1 MKNHQIILP
10 KAWKF
15 KTHEYYDFDKLLDFF
30 NWEINNQDVTID
42 FSQCIEANYQALSL
56 FVLYAWHLRSNNC
69 YISFK
74 YNKNTEG
81 ASQMWKRMG
90 SPGLFNVLRDNTLN
104 FKGSYDKPLFAIR
117 RNKSDFGN
125 AMQKAISYA
134 QNFDIEYEKTLYH
147 ILAELLYNTIEHGY
161 SLRDIPSLIQFVWYK
176 DKGEISFIIADTGI
190 GIKQHLRQSYPQ
202 IEDDISAIKL
212 AMQPKI
218 SGTFTRNTP
227 YAAKDNAGFGLYAS
241 SNIIRKLRADMHIIS
256 GSGVVHIS
264 PTDIT
269 DKKLDSYWPG
279 TLVYVTIKLSK
290 SKDISLE
297 QMLSEFRTSANNEIL
312 QGDEQDQKKEFYVSV
327 RNYCGRYAEEK
338 TTAIMIRDTKLLP
351 AIDEGKSLLII
362 DFDEI
367 ALAPHS
373 FLSALLAVPI
383 RKYGMQAYKN
393 IKIINADSVIRETI
407 DYILDENTN

>member
-1 MKNHQIILP
+1 MENHQIILP

-15 KTHEYYDFDKLLDFF
+15 KTHEYYDFDKLLNFF

-42 FSQCIEANYQALSL
+42 FSQCLEANYQALSL
-56 FVLYAWHLRSNNC
+56 FVLYAWHLRRKNC
-69 YISFK
+69 HISFK
-74 YNKNTEG
+74 YNENKEG
-81 ASQMWKRMG
+81 ASQMWKKMG
-90 SPGLFNVLRDNTLN
+90 SPGLFNVLGDNILN

-117 RNKSDFGN
+117 RNSLDFSD
-125 AMQKAISYA
+125 AMRKTESYA
-134 QNFDIEYEKTLYH
+134 QTFNIEYKKTLDF
-147 ILAELLYNTIEHGY
+147 IIAELLYNTLEHGY
-161 SLRDIPSLIQFVWYK
+161 SLINIPSLIQFAWYQQ
-176 DKGEISFIIADTGI
+176 KGEISFIIADIGI

-202 IEDDISAIKL
+202 IEDDVSAIKL
-212 AMQPKI
+212 ALEPKI
-218 SGTFTRNTP
+218 SGTFIRNTP
-227 YAAKDNAGFGLYAS
+227 YAAKDNAGFGLYS
-241 SNIIRKLRADMHIIS
+241 SSKIINKLRADMHIVS

-269 DKKLDSYWPG
+269 DKKLDSHWPG

-290 SKDISLE
+290 SKDISL
-297 QMLSEFRTSANNEIL
+297 QKMLFEFRTSANNEIL
-312 QGDEQDQKKEFYVSV
+312 QGEKQDQKRQFYVSV

-338 TTAIMIRDTKLLP
+338 STAIMIRDTKLIP
-351 AIDEGKSLLII
+351 AIDEGKSLLI

-383 RKYGMQAYKN
+383 RQYGMQAYKN